1 MTRVPAGLA
10 FVLTLCAV
18 RADAHQGGLS
28 YADVSVDR
36 AQVTVA
42 LHVAYTD
49 WLPLVDVDV
58 NHDGIFTTE
67 EARTRLPRLGS
78 FALAHVK
85 VAADGRPCAG
95 TATDVEVGQRL
106 GGPFTSLWL
115 VYACPGSIRSAAL
128 RLDLFERHHP
138 GHRTLATVYDRQAPR
153 QAPRQHVF
161 APGSETLEVA
171 VGGAGVTSAVREFV
185 WLGVEHIFTGFDHV
199 LFLLALLLVA
209 TGFADLLKI
218 VTSFTLAHTV
228 TLALATL
235 GYVRLDVRL
244 VESVIAFS
252 IAWVAIENL
261 VAQRHRRRWLLSFGF
276 GLVHGFGF
284 SNVLR
289 EMAIPRNVLAWS
301 LGSFNVG
308 VEIGQVAIVAIL
320 WPALVW
326 SRQQA
331 WSTSA
336 GRAASVGIG
345 LMGVYWFVE
354 RALLGA

>member
-1 MTRVPAGLA
+1 MTRALA
-10 FVLTLCAV
+10 ALAVVTLCAV
-18 RADAHQGGLS
+18 RAAAHQGGVS

-36 AQVTVA
+36 TQVTIA

-49 WLPLVDVDV
+49 WMPMVDVDV
-58 NHDGIFTTE
+58 NHDGIFTTD

-78 FALAHVK
+78 FALAHAV
-85 VAADGRPCAG
+85 VNADGRPCTG
-95 TATDVEVGQRL
+95 TATDVEMGRRL
-106 GGPFTSLWL
+106 GAPFATLWL
-115 VYACPGSIRSAAL
+115 VYACPGPIQSATL
-128 RLDLFERHHP
+128 RLDVFERDHP
-138 GHRTLATVYDRQAPR
+138 GHRTLATIYDRQAPG
-153 QAPRQHVF
+153 APPRQHVF

-171 VGGAGVTSAVREFV
+171 VGAPGVASAVREFV
-185 WLGVEHIFTGFDHV
+185 WLGVEHIFTGYDHV

-209 TGFADLLKI
+209 TGFTDLLKI

-228 TLALATL
+228 TLVLATL

-244 VESVIAFS
+244 VESVIALS

-261 VAQRHRRRWLLSFGF
+261 AVQEHRRRWLLSFGF
-276 GLVHGFGF
+276 GLMHGFGF

-301 LGSFNVG
+301 LASFNVG
-308 VEIGQVAIVAIL
+308 VELGQVTIVALL

-326 SRQQA
+326 SRRQT
-331 WSTSA
+331 WSGWA
-336 GRAASVGIG
+336 VRVASVGIG